1 MTESSTISV
10 GDLSAYLARPAEGD
24 SGAGTLLLPMIT
36 GIGEQIRDWADAIAA
51 TGITAVVW
59 DPFHGRS
66 TDNSSQEE
74 LAKMARE
81 LDDDAALQEQAAL
94 LDHLLGDLGCTRAGT
109 IGWCLGG
116 RFALL
121 LGARDSRLVNVI
133 AYHPTVPSKRPPHHR
148 YDVTT
153 EVSGITAPVMALYP
167 SADSIVPVE
176 DFAALQAALQA
187 RPAGATIT
195 HFYPGAVHGFSDR
208 GRHGDPVN
216 AEAFAISWPQVL
228 AFLQTT
234 TID

>member
-1 MTESSTISV
+1 M
-10 GDLSAYLARPAEGD
+10 
-24 SGAGTLLLPMIT
+24 LLLPMIT
-36 GIGEQIRDWADAIAA
+36 GIGEQVRDWADAIAA
-51 TGITAVVW
+51 TGITALVW

-66 TDNSSQEE
+66 TDNSSQQE
-74 LAKMARE
+74 LAELARE
-81 LDDDAALQEQAAL
+81 FDDDAALREQAAL

-109 IGWCLGG
+109 MGWCLGG

-133 AYHPTVPSKRPPHHR
+133 AYHPTVPLKRPPHHT
-148 YDVTT
+148 YDASA
-153 EVSGITAPVMALYP
+153 EVAGITAPVMVLYP

-176 DFAALQAALQA
+176 DFGVLQVALQV
-187 RPAGATIT
+187 RPDGATIT
-195 HFYPGAVHGFSDR
+195 HFYPGAVHGFADR

-234 TID
+234 TKA